1 MIRARGGRAA
11 IQLLRGQCAILTIHL
26 PLNSGPRVML
36 TISVVVGGLL
46 RRHYLLSFQE
56 VSLVIKVHVFC
67 HQWGEIT
74 GGG

>member
-1 MIRARGGRAA
+1 MVSARGGRAA
-11 IQLLRGQCAILTIHL
+11 IQLLRWYCSILTVHL
-26 PLNSGPRVML
+26 PLNGGPRVML

-46 RRHYLLSFQE
+46 RRHYLLSLQE
-56 VSLVIKVHVFC
+56 VGLVIKVHVFG